1 MERIGRANIVGY
13 EQELLGYATRTLK
26 AVAGPRL
33 VDTAPDKAAILSFVL
48 DGYRP
53 EDVGSALEA
62 NGITVRAGTT
72 DRSVKDLD
80 MNERNVA
87 LWPPPGPTLGRS
99 GPAGQAR
106 LRLSISRRIIGVKI
120 SCMASSILP
129 PGTTMLLGRDMNE
142 SCSIDSR

>member
-1 MERIGRANIVGY
+1 VG
-13 EQELLGYATRTLK
+13 G
-26 AVAGPRL
+26 G
-33 VDTAPDKAAILSFVL
+33 

-53 EDVGSALEA
+53 EDVGSAREA
-62 NGITVRAGTT
+62 KAIAVRARST
-72 DRSVKDLD
+72 DRSGKDLE

-87 LWPPPGPTLGRS
+87 LRPPPGPTLDRAVR
-99 GPAGQAR
+99 PAGQAR

-120 SCMASSILP
+120 SCMANSILP